1 MKIALHNELPGEA
14 QFQQLINSVSAH
26 TAQCGTSAYESYIH
40 SDRVIAA
47 YDQDQLVGLG
57 RLVASDH
64 NHIEVTVLPDYKG
77 REIEGYMRKLLAAR
91 GCSHY

>member
-26 TAQCGTSAYESYIH
+26 SGQSGNFSYESYSH

-47 YDQDQLVGLG
+47 YDQGQLVGLG
-57 RLVASDH
+57 RLVDADRNS
-64 NHIEVTVLPDYKG
+64 IEITVLPGYQG
-77 REIEGYMRKLLAAR
+77 REIEEYMRKLLTAHSF
-91 GCSHY
+91 CHC